1 MTKISQYSIDQNISG
16 SDKWI
21 GSDSQ
26 MQNATKNFTPDR
38 LAKYFNDN
46 QVIDTGADV
55 RFKYVV
61 LDVGE
66 ERPYGSITFVP
77 QRGNTVPFSDI
88 SSFIVSNRNTAGN
101 LIPDFIE
108 FLVSTKIFISRTRDV
123 NTFGYYKVL
132 TVEEYEPDPNFYYL
146 TLEFVEGNG
155 GLTKDIDYVVEFVSD
170 FSENGGD
177 IIGATVITGD
187 NYIIELEKA
196 DGDVIPIEF
205 AQSYR
210 YIQSSNSSTWIVT
223 HNLGFRPSVTVI
235 DLDGDVV
242 NGDITYDTANQLT
255 LTFAQPIKGEA
266 YLN

>member
-1 MTKISQYSIDQNISG
+1 MTKISQYAIDTDVAG

-26 MQNATKNFTPDR
+26 MQNTTKNFTPDR
-38 LAKYFNDN
+38 LAKYFNSN

-66 ERPYGSITFVP
+66 ERPYGSITFIP
-77 QRGNTVPFSDI
+77 QQGATVSFSTI
-88 SSFIVSNRNTAGN
+88 SSFILSNRNTAGN
-101 LIPDFIE
+101 LIPDFVE
-108 FLVSTKIFISRTRDV
+108 FLNQTKIFISKTRDV

-132 TVEEYEPDPNFYYL
+132 TVEQYEPEPNFYSI
-146 TLEFVEGNG
+146 TLEFISGNG
-155 GLTKDIDYVVEFVSD
+155 GLTKDIDYVVEFISD
-170 FSENGGD
+170 YSENGGD
-177 IIGATVITGD
+177 IVSATVTTGE
-187 NYIIELEKA
+187 NYIIDLNKA
-196 DGDVIPIEF
+196 DGNVVPIEF

-210 YIQSSNSSTWIVT
+210 HIQSSNSSSWVVT
-223 HNLGFRPSVTVI
+223 HNLGFRPSVTII

-242 NGDITYDTANQLT
+242 NGDVVYNTANQLT